1 MLIFLSTTTLSEDD
15 KKFLENLYVKQGRR
29 MWFIAVSILKD
40 KEKAEDAVQSSFIRL
55 IKKASLLR
63 SFNDINKINAYIY
76 AVIKNKSLDVLNR
89 ERKYRFV
96 DYYDLENKLSS
107 VKDVE
112 TVIFNNYELEIIK
125 EEISKLK
132 PIYRDALQMR
142 FILGLS
148 YDDITN
154 RYDITNENARFR
166 FSHGLK
172 LLKSAIAEKCRDD

>member
-1 MLIFLSTTTLSEDD
+1 
-15 KKFLENLYVKQGRR
+15 

-40 KEKAEDAVQSSFIRL
+40 KGKAEDAVQSSFVRL
-55 IKKASLLR
+55 IEKVSLLK
-63 SFNDINKINAYIY
+63 SFDDINRVNAYVY
-76 AVIKNKSLDVLNR
+76 VVIKNRALVVLNR

-96 DYYDLENKLSS
+96 NYHDLKNKLSC

-112 TVIFNNYELEIIK
+112 TVVFNNYELEIIK

-132 PIYRDALQMR
+132 PIYRDTLQMK

-148 YDDITN
+148 YEEITHKCA
-154 RYDITNENARFR
+154 ITNENARFR

-172 LLKSAIAEKCRDD
+172 LLKSAIAKKSGEN

>member
-1 MLIFLSTTTLSEDD
+1 M
-15 KKFLENLYVKQGRR
+15 
-29 MWFIAVSILKD
+29 
-40 KEKAEDAVQSSFIRL
+40 
-55 IKKASLLR
+55 
-63 SFNDINKINAYIY
+63 
-76 AVIKNKSLDVLNR
+76 
-89 ERKYRFV
+89 
-96 DYYDLENKLSS
+96 SS

-154 RYDITNENARFR
+154 RYAITNENAWFR